1 MSMIGD
7 PAAVM
12 VPEAVASELARVCT
26 LEMKGHRWSRVN
38 VDTARRMLANQGQGV
53 LGVLAERV
61 ARAQVSD
68 PGWAVLTLPDELMD
82 EELQRAAAG
91 VLTALGWPFY
101 SIEQGGRLW
110 IGQES
115 SPAADPASFGGL
127 GANPLHIDAPNVERV
142 PDYTS
147 LLVLRSDP
155 AEGGASLLG
164 DLRAALARI
173 TDSDRAELRRPV
185 YFEGRAQG
193 LHGVGRARLPFPV
206 LEDADDGRWIRWAGK
221 MLHDHRNTGHLC
233 ALQRFAAALSSV
245 TQTVML
251 RRGQLLIAD
260 QQRIAHGRR
269 ALGDQTG
276 LATGT
281 RRWLVQTKTTWEPSV
296 PAQTPCF
303 EGGSDG

>member
-1 MSMIGD
+1 MIED
-7 PAAVM
+7 PVAVM
-12 VPEAVASELARVCT
+12 VPEAIAAGLARVCT
-26 LEMKGHRWSRVN
+26 LEMERHRWSRTN
-38 VDTARRMLANQGQGV
+38 VDAAREVLTTRGYRV

-61 ARAQVSD
+61 ARTRLAA
-68 PGWAVLTLPDELMD
+68 PGWAVLALPDELTD
-82 EELQRAAAG
+82 EELQRTAAG

-127 GANPLHIDAPNVERV
+127 GANQLHIDAPNVERV

-147 LLVLRSDP
+147 LLVLRADP
-155 AEGGASLLG
+155 AGGGASLLG
-164 DLRAALARI
+164 DLRAALARL

-221 MLHDHRNTGHLC
+221 MLHDHRNTGHLD
-233 ALQRFAAALSSV
+233 ALGRFAAALSSA
-245 TQTVML
+245 TQTIML

-281 RRWLVQTKTTWEPSV
+281 RRWLVQAKTTCEPSA

-303 EGGSDG
+303 EGGGDG